1 MSSLH
6 NETVIE
12 TIRDEVLEE
21 DSRGALEEHI
31 ILVAMNNGLHTLQ
44 DRKEI
49 LEIIMRERF
58 EGRAEWNIKNGT
70 D

>member
-21 DSRGALEEHI
+21 DSRGALEEQI
-31 ILVAMNNGLHTLQ
+31 ILVAMNNGLHTIQ
-44 DRKEI
+44 DREEI

-58 EGRAEWNIKNGT
+58 EGRAE
-70 D
+70 

>member
-44 DRKEI
+44 DREEI

-58 EGRAEWNIKNGT
+58 EGRAEWHLNKY
-70 D
+70 

>member
-31 ILVAMNNGLHTLQ
+31 ILLAMNNGLHTIQ
-44 DRKEI
+44 YREEI

-58 EGRAEWNIKNGT
+58 EGRAE
-70 D
+70 

>member
-21 DSRGALEEHI
+21 DSRGALEEQSS
-31 ILVAMNNGLHTLQ
+31 LVARNNGLKTLK
-44 DRKEI
+44 DREEI

-58 EGRAEWNIKNGT
+58 EGRAE
-70 D
+70 